1 MIKYILGLVLVL
13 AIVLVAIIT
22 IGANNDQIIS
32 FNYMVAQSEFRLS
45 TLVAILFG
53 LGLILGWLI
62 SAIFYIKLKLKN
74 MSLTRQLKR
83 QTLQIN
89 ELTTTRDKVAK

>member
-1 MIKYILGLVLVL
+1 
-13 AIVLVAIIT
+13 
-22 IGANNDQIIS
+22 
-32 FNYMVAQSEFRLS
+32 MVAQSEFRLS

>member
-13 AIVLVAIIT
+13 AIVLVAIT

-32 FNYMVAQSEFRLS
+32 FNYMVAQSAFRLS